1 MSWPLAA
8 WALPVASALASLT
21 AFPYVATAIA
31 YRRRDNG
38 LAYILLALGVGVWNG
53 MVAAQAL
60 SADPLVG
67 TFFLALSIVGALLAG
82 LGWFLFAGTAS
93 STPLVPNQRLLYG
106 GAAVLVGI
114 DIAVAVTAPV
124 HDFYWV
130 PVAATA
136 EATPFVAVA
145 PRLGYWLHTQLLLVL
160 FLAGTV
166 LFAGAWRGGTG
177 LPYSRAYTVGGA
189 ATVVA
194 ILGSGVLAP
203 GGLTVAPLAAAG
215 LATIGWLQ
223 ASRGRVGL
231 WLRALVGQ

>member
-1 MSWPLAA
+1 MSWSPAA
-8 WALPVASALASLT
+8 WALTAASALASLS
-21 AFPYVATAIA
+21 AFPYVATAIT

-53 MVAAQAL
+53 MAAAQGL

-106 GAAVLVGI
+106 GAAVLVGL
-114 DIAVAVTAPV
+114 DIVLAVTAPV

-130 PVAATA
+130 QATVVS
-136 EATPFVAVA
+136 TPFVSVT
-145 PRLGYWLHTQLLLVL
+145 PRLGYWLHTQLLVLL

-166 LFAGAWRGGTG
+166 LFASAWREGIG
-177 LPYSRAYTVGGA
+177 LPYTRAYTVGGA
-189 ATVVA
+189 ITVVT
-194 ILGSGVLAP
+194 ILASGVLAP

-223 ASRGRVGL
+223 ASRGRVL
-231 WLRALVGQ
+231 ARLRAAVGR